1 MNEQPRHDR
10 ALLDALD
17 QPGDT
22 FSGSVWRI
30 VRAGRDPLKGSTLK
44 GRWSGADDYS
54 VLYTSC
60 ERDGAMAEIGYRLS
74 LEPIWPSR
82 LEHMIYELKVDC
94 SRVLDLSELS
104 SLANLGVNTDKYQ
117 SFDYEATARISSAA
131 NFLEFDAMLVP
142 CARYSCKN
150 LVVFNERPNTIEIVA
165 SNLVDWDKW
174 RNHQ

>member
-17 QPGDT
+17 QPGST
-22 FSGSVWRI
+22 FSGNVWRI

-44 GRWSGADDYS
+44 GRWSGTGDYS

-60 ERDGAMAEIGYRLS
+60 DREGAMAEIGYRLS

-82 LEHMIYELKVDC
+82 LEHLIHELKVDC
-94 SRVLDLSELS
+94 SKVLDLGELS
-104 SLANLGVNTDKYQ
+104 SLAKLGVNIDKYK
-117 SFDYEATARISSAA
+117 SFDYDLTARISSAA

-150 LVVFNERPNTIEIVA
+150 LVIFNERPNAIAIVK
-165 SNLVDWDKW
+165 SESVDWGKW
-174 RNHQ
+174 RSSK